1 MTARYLLCPGKV
13 RSRTDGQWHH
23 ISASQLAMLYRVPM
37 DACLVMPS
45 DWFGP
50 WGERRREELRER
62 VRRGD
67 LIELGPRFD
76 GDYTPPAVPAL
87 PPANPYACHNRAP
100 FKTTVAMPDGHSF
113 PFRMAMDCQYTL
125 SALGQVDPRCT
136 GCKWR
141 RAP

>member
-1 MTARYLLCPGKV
+1 MTARYLLCPGIV
-13 RSRTDGQWHH
+13 RSRTDGDRHH
-23 ISASQLAMLYRVPM
+23 IDARRLAFLYGVPM
-37 DACLVMPS
+37 SECVAMPPQRLENHRDRMALLDRS
-45 DWFGP
+45 RT
-50 WGERRREELRER
+50 GE
-62 VRRGD
+62 
-67 LIELGPRFD
+67 LIALTPRDD
-76 GDYTPPAVPAL
+76 GNYTLPTPRPP
-87 PPANPYACHNRAP
+87 NPYACHNRAP